1 MAKQKTRATHSQIT
15 AGLREFAKQQKLT
28 PSVVYSR
35 FFREV
40 FLAELTAK
48 DPGWVLKG
56 GTNLYCLIPG
66 ARHTQDLDL
75 YRQDSPTGH
84 RDAATTLIT
93 VMDQATVGPYTFE
106 VYNPRVDTISG
117 TIDNIQLSVI
127 VRFGTGEFSRFS
139 IDVSGDLEV
148 PAVTEPLLVTRSDP
162 LDVPFVAQEFPVLSY
177 PVENQ
182 LADKVCAMYE
192 VHGSRASTRYRDLY
206 DIGLIALELEVD
218 AETLRTALR
227 TQEHLRAMTLPDR
240 MVLPSDEWLSGYE
253 RFIGTLQQPWA
264 ELNSVDNALAMAGAL
279 LDPLLV
285 NEAQVAAG
293 KWSPGTRQWVTV

>member
-15 AGLREFAKQQKLT
+15 AGLRELAKQQKLT
-28 PSVVYSR
+28 PNVVYSR

-40 FLAELTAK
+40 FLAELMAK

-148 PAVTEPLLVTRSDP
+148 PAVTGPLLVTRSDP
-162 LDVPFVAQEFPVLSY
+162 LDVPFVAQTFPVLSY

-227 TQEHLRAMTLPDR
+227 TQEHLRAMTLPDH
-240 MVLPSDEWLSGYE
+240 MVLPGDEWLSGYE
-253 RFIGTLQQPWA
+253 RFLGTLQQPWA
-264 ELNSVDNALAMAGAL
+264 ELNSVESALAMAGAL

-285 NEAQVAAG
+285 NEAQPTSG
-293 KWSPGTRQWVTV
+293 KWSPNTRQWATA